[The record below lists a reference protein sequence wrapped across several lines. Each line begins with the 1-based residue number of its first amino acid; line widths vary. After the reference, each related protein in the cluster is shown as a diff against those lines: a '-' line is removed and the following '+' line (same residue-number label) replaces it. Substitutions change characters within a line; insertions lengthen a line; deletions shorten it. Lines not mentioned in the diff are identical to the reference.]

1 MRLKEIYEQIK
12 GKRIRL
18 SSWADFEW
26 FEESELED
34 KWIRGYIESG
44 EEMLLTVH
52 VFDDELIEEI
62 TT

>member
-18 SSWADFEW
+18 SSWEDHTWFKAYELGEEW
-26 FEESELED
+26 IVGESEVGD
-34 KWIRGYIESG
+34 
-44 EEMLLTVH
+44 MLISVH

-62 TT
+62 SE